1 MHFWMAVTVA
11 VLCFILIKPALYH
24 TPQQLPALPN
34 LCWALAEYID
44 WFSSNHA
51 NERNWPGLK
60 KLEIHNWYHRDK
72 RQTQD
77 SCKTDSTFSKD
88 FLVSSGLKMSFR
100 SCPANGW
107 VHWWVMTW
115 VSWASDFSRLWFV
128 KVYSTLKAYTLWV
141 QHTLNPETSNLQS
154 LSSGAMI
161 DWRLVSCSTVSYLRR
176 TVGLAWDIDGY
187 NWLWWWWSSDMVP
200 QSLYRHLDIFYE
212 WQGLLRGDLQIAIF
226 LVGLGPGSW
235 GSICSMMEPTM
246 NSMYIYT
253 YI

>member
-1 MHFWMAVTVA
+1 MQT
-11 VLCFILIKPALYH
+11 KE
-24 TPQQLPALPN
+24 TD
-34 LCWALAEYID
+34 LA
-44 WFSSNHA
+44 WKS
-51 NERNWPGLK
+51 LK
-60 KLEIHNWYHRDK
+60 FTIGTIWHNRDK

-100 SCPANGW
+100 SRPANGW

-141 QHTLNPETSNLQS
+141 QHTLKPETSNLQS

-187 NWLWWWWSSDMVP
+187 DWLWWLLVCWWLITACGDDHLIWCLNHCIYILISFMNGKAFFGEFCRSPYSSSAWV
-200 QSLYRHLDIFYE
+200 QA
-212 WQGLLRGDLQIAIF
+212 RGGAYVQWWRQLWIVCIYIYMY
-226 LVGLGPGSW
+226 L
-235 GSICSMMEPTM
+235 C
-246 NSMYIYT
+246 MYIYISSI
-253 YI
+253 YIYNYIDYSIYKYL